1 MLPAILYVLP
11 CRLFI
16 IGRIDKESLLVCL
29 LRQSSA
35 HVGRGYNEYNKEKPK
50 VIYFP
55 EGTAHHCIQAGIR
68 FEVLKGVLRTL
79 TANCPVKL
87 IISRSAFPYI
97 RRVRVLCIYAA
108 VYNGLSSSSALLGA
122 SRSTFSCLCLS
133 IKRPESHQRN
143 RSELV
148 TLLRPAVF
156 SPMKYERNPPPP
168 SQIDAAAVAKDAE
181 EL

>member
-1 MLPAILYVLP
+1 MWDGA
-11 CRLFI
+11 
-16 IGRIDKESLLVCL
+16 
-29 LRQSSA
+29 
-35 HVGRGYNEYNKEKPK
+35 NEYYKEKPK

-55 EGTAHHCIQAGIR
+55 EGTAHCIHYTGWNKV
-68 FEVLKGVLRTL
+68 EVLKGVLRTL
-79 TANCPVKL
+79 RPL
-87 IISRSAFPYI
+87 IAPSSSSPADLPFPYMYGAS
-97 RRVRVLCIYAA
+97 VLCIYAA

-122 SRSTFSCLCLS
+122 TRSTFSCLCLS

-156 SPMKYERNPPPP
+156 SPMKYERNPPHP
-168 SQIDAAAVAKDAE
+168 QIDAADVAKDAE